1 MKNKYYLAALLIFV
15 IDHITKLLAR
25 SNLESGRMI
34 EIIPGYLRLSYARNT
49 GVAFGLFDALQSAW
63 KPYILAS
70 LAIVALAVII
80 FYSMR
85 MPRDRNL
92 LQLAL
97 ALTMG
102 GILGNFLDRIIRG
115 YVIDFVEFH
124 IREKF
129 YWPNFNVADSAI
141 SIGIVLLLID
151 TFIHPASEDA
161 SEHKTAADHAN
172 E

>member
-1 MKNKYYLAALLIFV
+1 MKNKYYVAALLIV
-15 IDHITKLLAR
+15 VTDHIAKLIAR
-25 SNLESGRMI
+25 SNLEYGRMI
-34 EIIPGYLRLSYARNT
+34 EIIPGYLRLSYAQNS
-49 GVAFGLFDALQSAW
+49 GVAFGIFDALQSAW

-70 LAIVALAVII
+70 LAIIALAVII
-80 FYSMR
+80 FYSRR

-97 ALTMG
+97 SLTMG
-102 GILGNFLDRIIRG
+102 GILGNFLDRIMRG

-151 TFIHPASEDA
+151 VFIHPSMDDV
-161 SEHKTAADHAN
+161 SKPKTAAENAN

>member
-1 MKNKYYLAALLIFV
+1 MKNKYYLAALLIV
-15 IDHITKLLAR
+15 AIDHITKLIAR
-25 SNLESGRMI
+25 SNLDSGRMI

-49 GVAFGLFDALQSAW
+49 GVAFGLFDTLQSVW
-63 KPYILAS
+63 KPYILAF
-70 LAIVALAVII
+70 LAILALAAII

-115 YVIDFVEFH
+115 YVIDFIEFH

-151 TFIHPASEDA
+151 TFVHPAMEDV
-161 SEHKTAADHAN
+161 SKQKTAADNAN